1 MKWLKSR
8 AITGIF
14 VTLPLVLTL
23 YIFWTIITKLD
34 ALLVPLIPAP
44 YRPEVWLGTNIPGT
58 GAVAGFI
65 LMVIVGI
72 IAKNFFGKRLVSL
85 GEWLINL
92 TPGVNWLYNTFK
104 QLIDTVAKSQKDAF
118 REAVLVEYPRK
129 DSWCIAFVTGTTKG
143 EVQDITKAEMVN
155 IFLPTTPNPTSG
167 FLLFVPRKDLK
178 PLNMSVEQATKMII
192 SAGIVTPPTPEEEAK
207 LLVAKEGA

>member
-1 MKWLKSR
+1 MFNWLKSR

-23 YIFWTIITKLD
+23 YIFWAIITKLD
-34 ALLVPLIPAP
+34 AWLVPLIPAA
-44 YRPEVWLGTNIPGT
+44 YRPEAWLGANIPGT

-65 LMVIVGI
+65 LMVIIGI
-72 IAKNFFGKRLVSL
+72 IAKNFFGKRLVSF

-92 TPGVNWLYNTFK
+92 TPGINWMYNTFK
-104 QLIDTVAKSQKDAF
+104 QLIDTIAKSQKDAF

-143 EVQDITKAEMVN
+143 EVQDITKKEMVN

-167 FLLFVPRKDLK
+167 FLLFVPRKDLT

-192 SAGIVTPPTPEEEAK
+192 SAGIVTPPTPEEAAK
-207 LLVAKEGA
+207 LETV

>member
-1 MKWLKSR
+1 MFGWLKSR
-8 AITGIF
+8 AITGLFI
-14 VTLPLVLTL
+14 TLPLVLTL
-23 YIFWTIITKLD
+23 YIFWAIITKLD
-34 ALLVPLIPAP
+34 ALLVPLIPAA
-44 YRPEVWLGTNIPGT
+44 YRPETWLGANIPGT

-65 LMVIVGI
+65 LMVVIGI
-72 IAKNFFGKRLVSL
+72 ITKNFFGKRLVAL

-92 TPGVNWLYNTFK
+92 TPGINWMYNTFK
-104 QLIDTVAKSQKDAF
+104 QLIDTIAKSQKDAF

-143 EVQDITKAEMVN
+143 EVQDITKKEMVN

-167 FLLFVPRKDLK
+167 FLLFVPKKDLT

-192 SAGIVTPPTPEEEAK
+192 SAGIVTPETPGEIQK
-207 LLVAKEGA
+207 NTVK